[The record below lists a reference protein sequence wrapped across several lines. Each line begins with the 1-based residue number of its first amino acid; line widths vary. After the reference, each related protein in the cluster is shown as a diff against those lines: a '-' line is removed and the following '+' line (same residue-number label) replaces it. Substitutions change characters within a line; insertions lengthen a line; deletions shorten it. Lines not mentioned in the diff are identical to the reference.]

1 MNLLQFVKPLQN
13 ELRQLLNIV
22 GVSSMEEYMKQ
33 RELKI
38 ETTEEK
44 IAFILGQLTIID
56 ALIQHMILDEQT
68 VELLE
73 LEEE

>member
-68 VELLE
+68 VDLLE

>member
-1 MNLLQFVKPLQN
+1 MNLLEFVKPLQN

-38 ETTEEK
+38 ETTEE
-44 IAFILGQLTIID
+44 Q
-56 ALIQHMILDEQT
+56 
-68 VELLE
+68 
-73 LEEE
+73 

>member
-22 GVSSMEEYMKQ
+22 GVSSIEEYMRHKD
-33 RELKI
+33 LKI

-44 IAFILGQLTIID
+44 IAYILGQLAIID

-68 VELLE
+68 VDLLE

>member
-1 MNLLQFVKPLQN
+1 MNLLEYVKPLQN

-22 GVSSMEEYMKQ
+22 GVSSMEEYMKHKD
-33 RELKI
+33 LKI

-44 IAFILGQLTIID
+44 IAYILGQMAIID
-56 ALIQHMILDEQT
+56 AIIQQMILDERT
-68 VELLE
+68 VDLLE